1 MMSRNHGKGIVMAKK
16 ILVTGAS
23 GWLGSALVE
32 ALLERGDAVVG
43 TDLMVSPTIA
53 AFAAGGANLT
63 AVAADLGEWHQ
74 VMRLFEKHKP
84 DAVIHA
90 AAIVGVIQ
98 CADIPIKA
106 QRVNVEG
113 SINLFEAMRL
123 HNVKR
128 LVHVSTEETYG
139 DFLSDVIDEDHPQ
152 KPLSIYGLTKL
163 AAEHYGRVYSR
174 DHGLECIN
182 VRTCWVYGPHLPRLR
197 MPRTFVEA
205 ALRGEPF
212 HQDDGGN
219 LAVDQVYIDD
229 TVQGALLA
237 LDKDKHRY
245 DAYNIA
251 TGVAP
256 TLRDT
261 ADAVNRAIPG
271 AKISVGDSGPYHHGG
286 KVLSAVKGALD
297 ISRAKNELGYA
308 PRYDLQRGIDSTIAA
323 TRARMNQSGF

>member
-1 MMSRNHGKGIVMAKK
+1 MPKK
-16 ILVTGAS
+16 ILVTGAC
-23 GWLGSALVE
+23 GWLGTAIVD
-32 ALLERGDAVVG
+32 ALLKRGDAVVA
-43 TDLMVSPTIA
+43 TDLMISSATA
-53 AFAAGGANLT
+53 ALATQGAQLT

-74 VMRLFEKHKP
+74 VVRLFEVHKP

-98 CADIPIKA
+98 AADLPLKA
-106 QRVNVEG
+106 LRANVEG

-123 HNVKR
+123 NGVKR
-128 LVHVSTEETYG
+128 VVHVSTEETYG
-139 DFLSDVIDEDHPQ
+139 DFLSPVIDEDHPQ

-163 AAEHYGRVYSR
+163 SAEHYGRVYSR
-174 DHGLECIN
+174 EHGLECIN
-182 VRTCWVYGPHLPRLR
+182 ARTCWVYGPHLPRLR

-212 HQDDGGN
+212 HQADGGN

-229 TVQGALLA
+229 TVQGVLLA
-237 LDKDKHRY
+237 LDKPKHRY

-256 TLRDT
+256 TLRDA

-271 AKISVGDSGPYHHGG
+271 AKITVGDSGPYHHGG

-297 ISRAKNELGYA
+297 ISRARAELGYA
-308 PRYDLQRGIDSTIAA
+308 PRYDLQRGIEATIVA
-323 TRARMNQSGF
+323 TRERLGLAPPS

>member
-1 MMSRNHGKGIVMAKK
+1 MAKT
-16 ILVTGAS
+16 ILVTGAC
-23 GWLGSALVE
+23 GWLGTAIVA
-32 ALLERGDAVVG
+32 ALLKQGDAVVA
-43 TDLMVSPTIA
+43 TDLAVSPPIA
-53 AFAAGGANLT
+53 ALAAQEPRLT
-63 AVAADLGEWHQ
+63 AIAADLGEWHQ
-74 VMRLFEKHKP
+74 IMRLFEAHRP
-84 DAVIHA
+84 EAVIHA

-98 CADIPIKA
+98 AADIPIKA

-123 HNVKR
+123 NGVKR
-128 LVHVSTEETYG
+128 VVHISTEETYG
-139 DFLSDVIDEDHPQ
+139 DFLSPVIDEDHPQ

-174 DHGLECIN
+174 NHGLECIN

-212 HQDDGGN
+212 HQPEGGN

-229 TVQGALLA
+229 TVAGVLLA
-237 LDKDKHRY
+237 LDKPQHRY

-261 ADAVNRAIPG
+261 AEAVNRAIPG
-271 AKISVGDSGPYHHGG
+271 AKITVGDNGPYRLDG
-286 KVLSAVKGALD
+286 KILSAVKGALD
-297 ISRAKNELGYA
+297 ISRARTELGYV
-308 PRYDLQRGIDSTIAA
+308 PRYDLQRGIEATIAA
-323 TRARMNQSGF
+323 TRERMTGNSLS

>member
-1 MMSRNHGKGIVMAKK
+1 MSKT

-23 GWLGSALVE
+23 GWLGSAIVT
-32 ALLERGDAVVG
+32 ALLARGDAVIAI
-43 TDLMVSPTIA
+43 DLMVSPDVA
-53 AFAAGGANLT
+53 ALAARESKLT
-63 AVAADLGEWHQ
+63 TVAADLGEWHQ
-74 VMRLFEKHKP
+74 VMRLFEAQRP

-98 CADIPIKA
+98 AADIPIKA

-113 SINLFEAMRL
+113 AINLFEAMRL
-123 HNVKR
+123 NKVKR
-128 LVHVSTEETYG
+128 VVHISTEETYG
-139 DFLSDVIDEDHPQ
+139 DFQSDLIDEDHPQ

-212 HQDDGGN
+212 HQADGGN

-229 TVQGALLA
+229 TVLGALLA
-237 LDKDKHRY
+237 LDKEKHSF

-261 ADAVNRAIPG
+261 AEAVNRAIPG
-271 AKISVGDSGPYHHGG
+271 AKITVGDSGPYHHGG

-297 ISRAKNELGYA
+297 ISRAKRELGYA
-308 PRYDLQRGIDSTIAA
+308 PRYDLQRGIEATIAA
-323 TRARMNQSGF
+323 TRDRMSERGS

>member
-1 MMSRNHGKGIVMAKK
+1 MANGKT

-23 GWLGSALVE
+23 GWLGSAIVQ
-32 ALLERGDAVVG
+32 ALLDRGDSVIAL
-43 TDLMVSPTIA
+43 DLMVSPAMATL
-53 AFAAGGANLT
+53 AGREPRLVT
-63 AVAADLGEWHQ
+63 VAVDLGEWHQ
-74 VMRLFEKHKP
+74 VLRAFETYRP

-98 CADIPIKA
+98 AADIPLKA
-106 QRVNVEG
+106 LRVNVEG
-113 SINLFEAMRL
+113 AVNLFEAMRL
-123 HNVKR
+123 TGLKR
-128 LVHVSTEETYG
+128 VIHVSTEETYG
-139 DFLSDVIDEDHPQ
+139 DFQAPVIDEDHPQ
-152 KPLSIYGLTKL
+152 QPTSVYGLTKL

-205 ALRGEPF
+205 ALRGEPY
-212 HQDDGGN
+212 HQEDGGAF
-219 LAVDQVYIDD
+219 AVDQVYIAD
-229 TVQGALLA
+229 TVAGVLLA
-237 LDKDKHRY
+237 IDKAQHRF

-261 ADAVNRAIPG
+261 AEAVNRAIPG
-271 AKISVGDSGPYHHGG
+271 AKITVGDSGPYRHGG

-297 ISRAKNELGYA
+297 IGRAKAELGYQ
-308 PRYDLQRGIDSTIAA
+308 PRFDIQAGIEATIAE
-323 TRARMNQSGF
+323 TRRAMSKPSS

>member
-1 MMSRNHGKGIVMAKK
+1 MSKT

-23 GWLGSALVE
+23 GWLGSAIVA
-32 ALLERGDAVVG
+32 ALLKRGDAVIA
-43 TDLMVSPTIA
+43 TDLMVSPDIA
-53 AFAAGGANLT
+53 ALAAGESKLN

-74 VMRLFEKHKP
+74 VMRLFEAQRP

-98 CADIPIKA
+98 AADIPIKA

-123 HNVKR
+123 NNVKR
-128 LVHVSTEETYG
+128 VVHISTEETYG
-139 DFLSDVIDEDHPQ
+139 DFQSDVIDEDHPQ

-174 DHGLECIN
+174 DHGLECVN

-212 HQDDGGN
+212 HQTDGGN

-237 LDKDKHRY
+237 LDKEKHSF

-261 ADAVNRAIPG
+261 AEAVNRAIPG
-271 AKISVGDSGPYHHGG
+271 AKITVGDSGPYHHGG
-286 KVLSAVKGALD
+286 KVLSAIKGALD
-297 ISRAKNELGYA
+297 ISRAKRELGYA
-308 PRYDLQRGIDSTIAA
+308 PRYDLQRGIEATIAA
-323 TRARMNQSGF
+323 TRERMNERGS

>member
-1 MMSRNHGKGIVMAKK
+1 MAKK
-16 ILVTGAS
+16 ILITGAS
-23 GWLGSALVE
+23 GWLGSAIVE
-32 ALLERGDAVVG
+32 TLLKRGDAVVA
-43 TDLMVSPTIA
+43 TDLAVSPAIA
-53 AFAAGGANLT
+53 ALTAREPRLT
-63 AVAADLGEWHQ
+63 AVVADLGEWHQ
-74 VMRLFEKHKP
+74 VMRLFEAHRP

-90 AAIVGVIQ
+90 AAIVGVVQ
-98 CADIPIKA
+98 AADIPIKT

-123 HNVKR
+123 NGVKR
-128 LVHVSTEETYG
+128 VVHISTEETYG
-139 DFLSDVIDEDHPQ
+139 DFLAPVINEDHPQ

-163 AAEHYGRVYSR
+163 AAEHFGRVYSR
-174 DHGLECIN
+174 DHGIECIN

-212 HQDDGGN
+212 HQPDGGN

-229 TVQGALLA
+229 TVAGALLA
-237 LDKDKHRY
+237 LDKPKHNY

-261 ADAVNRAIPG
+261 AEAVNRAIPG
-271 AKISVGDSGPYHHGG
+271 AKITVGDSGPYHHGG
-286 KVLSAVKGALD
+286 RVLSAMKGALD
-297 ISRAKNELGYA
+297 ISRARAELGYE
-308 PRYDLQRGIDSTIAA
+308 PRYDLQRGIEATIAA
-323 TRARMNQSGF
+323 TRERMNGASSS

>member
-1 MMSRNHGKGIVMAKK
+1 MGKKV
-16 ILVTGAS
+16 LVTGAG
-23 GWLGSALVE
+23 GWLGNAIVQ
-32 ALLERGDAVVG
+32 ALLDRGDSVVAV
-43 TDLMVSPTIA
+43 DLAIPPAMTELA
-53 AFAAGGANLT
+53 ASEPRL
-63 AVAADLGEWHQ
+63 AVAVADLGEWHQ
-74 VMRLFEKHKP
+74 VVRLFEMHRP

-98 CADIPIKA
+98 GADIPLTA
-106 QRVNVEG
+106 LRVNVEG
-113 SINLFEAMRL
+113 AVNLFEAMRL
-123 HNVKR
+123 LKVKR
-128 LVHVSTEETYG
+128 VIHVSTEETYG
-139 DFLSDVIDEDHPQ
+139 DFQSALIDEDHPQ
-152 KPLSIYGLTKL
+152 KPLSVYGLTKL

-212 HQDDGGN
+212 HQPDGGN
-219 LAVDQVYIDD
+219 LAVDQVYIAD
-229 TVQGALLA
+229 TVAGVLLA
-237 LDKDKHRY
+237 LDKPEHRF

-251 TGVAP
+251 TGRAP

-271 AKISVGDSGPYHHGG
+271 AKITVGDSGPYRHGG

-297 ISRAKNELGYA
+297 ISRARAELGYE
-308 PRYDLQRGIDSTIAA
+308 PQYDLQRGIEATIAA
-323 TRARMNQSGF
+323 TRERLAKAAPP

>member
-1 MMSRNHGKGIVMAKK
+1 MSKK
-16 ILVTGAS
+16 ILVTGAC
-23 GWLGSALVE
+23 GWLGTALVE
-32 ALLERGDAVVG
+32 ALLARGDAVVA
-43 TDLMVSPTIA
+43 TDLAISPATA
-53 AFAAGGANLT
+53 ALAAHDRRLT
-63 AVAADLGEWHQ
+63 TLPVDLGEWQ
-74 VMRLFEKHKP
+74 QLVRLFETQRP

-90 AAIVGVIQ
+90 AAIVGVVQ
-98 CADIPIKA
+98 AADIPIKA
-106 QRVNVEG
+106 LRVNVEG
-113 SINLFEAMRL
+113 SVNLFEAMRL
-123 HNVKR
+123 NGVKR
-128 LVHVSTEETYG
+128 VIHISSEETYG
-139 DFLSDVIDEDHPQ
+139 DFQAPVIDEDHPQ

-212 HQDDGGN
+212 HQADGGN
-219 LAVDQVYIDD
+219 LAVDQVYIAD
-229 TVQGALLA
+229 TVAGALLA
-237 LDKDKHRY
+237 LDKPKHRF

-251 TGVAP
+251 TGKAP

-271 AKISVGDSGPYHHGG
+271 AKITVGDSGPYHHGG

-297 ISRAKNELGYA
+297 IGRAKAELGYKPA
-308 PRYDLQRGIDSTIAA
+308 YDLQRGIEATIAA
-323 TRARMNQSGF
+323 TRERLASGPPS

>member
-1 MMSRNHGKGIVMAKK
+1 MAKK
-16 ILVTGAS
+16 ILVTGAC
-23 GWLGSALVE
+23 GWLGSAIVE
-32 ALLERGDAVVG
+32 TLLSRGDSVIA
-43 TDLMVSPTIA
+43 TDLMISPGIA
-53 AFAAGGANLT
+53 ALAVSDKRLT

-74 VMRLFEKHKP
+74 VMRLFEAHRP
-84 DAVIHA
+84 DAVLHA

-123 HNVKR
+123 NGVKR
-128 LVHVSTEETYG
+128 VVHVSTEETYG
-139 DFLSDVIDEDHPQ
+139 DFLAPMIDEDHPQ

-163 AAEHYGRVYSR
+163 GAEHYGRVYSR
-174 DHGLECIN
+174 EHGLECIN

-212 HQDDGGN
+212 HQPDGGN

-237 LDKDKHRY
+237 LDKPQHNC

-261 ADAVNRAIPG
+261 ADAVNRAIQG
-271 AKISVGDSGPYHHGG
+271 AKITVGDSGPYRHGG

-297 ISRAKNELGYA
+297 ISRARKELGYA
-308 PRYDLQRGIDSTIAA
+308 PRYDLQRGIEATIAA
-323 TRARMNQSGF
+323 TRARLDEAAL

>member
-1 MMSRNHGKGIVMAKK
+1 MSKT
-16 ILVTGAS
+16 ILVTGAC
-23 GWLGSALVE
+23 GWLGTAIVD
-32 ALLERGDAVVG
+32 ALLARGDRVIAA
-43 TDLMVSPTIA
+43 DLGVSPGIA
-53 AFAAGGANLT
+53 ALAARDAKLT

-74 VMRLFEKHKP
+74 VMRLFEAHRP

-98 CADIPIKA
+98 CDDIPIKA

-113 SINLFEAMRL
+113 AINLFEAMRL
-123 HNVKR
+123 NKVKR
-128 LVHVSTEETYG
+128 VVHISTEETYG
-139 DFLSDVIDEDHPQ
+139 DFQSAVIDEDHPQ

-212 HQDDGGN
+212 HQADGGN

-261 ADAVNRAIPG
+261 AEAVNRAIPG
-271 AKISVGDSGPYHHGG
+271 ARITVGDSGPYHHGG

-297 ISRAKNELGYA
+297 ISRAKTELGYA
-308 PRYDLQRGIDSTIAA
+308 PRYDLQRGIEATIAA
-323 TRARMNQSGF
+323 TRARMNAGGA